1 MRTTLNIDDDLLIS
15 IKEVAKRESKSVGA
29 VASELLRQSLAR
41 IAPDAMQG
49 REEDPV
55 TEFGFCPFPK
65 RGGVVTNDL
74 INRLREDEEL
84 EHLRTEISKA
94 FSSNTEDEV
103 DSLVDEA
110 VEAARDHRARR

>member
-1 MRTTLNIDDDLLIS
+1 MRITLNIDDDLLIA
-15 IKEVAKRESKSVGA
+15 IKEVAKRESRSAGA

-41 IAPDAMQG
+41 SGPDGTRG

-55 TEFGFCPFPK
+55 DEYGFRPFPK
-65 RGGVVTNDL
+65 RGGVVTNEL
-74 INRLREDEEL
+74 IDRLRDDDEF

-94 FSSNTEDEV
+94 FSSYAEDEV

-110 VEAARDHRARR
+110 VGAARDHRALR